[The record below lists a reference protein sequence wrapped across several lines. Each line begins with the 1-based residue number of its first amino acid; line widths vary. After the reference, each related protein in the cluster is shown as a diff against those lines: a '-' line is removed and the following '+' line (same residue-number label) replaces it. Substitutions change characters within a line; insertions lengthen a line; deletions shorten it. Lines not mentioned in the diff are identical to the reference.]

1 MVDDA
6 RQQFTTRGPKPG
18 EAGYAG
24 CYNCGDKD
32 HFARNCPRGL
42 SAKLAALMEA
52 CQSPDDVAHE
62 EGWNVVHQGLP
73 PSVEEHLTSVETDHF
88 EVCCAAAVL
97 YGTPEEPGQ
106 AESA

>member
-6 RQQFTTRGPKPG
+6 RRRFTARGPKPG

-32 HFARNCPRGL
+32 HFASHCPRGL
-42 SAKLAALMEA
+42 SAKLAALIEA

-62 EGWNVVHQGLP
+62 EGWSVVHQGLP
-73 PSVEEHLTSVETDHF
+73 PV
-88 EVCCAAAVL
+88 
-97 YGTPEEPGQ
+97 
-106 AESA
+106 